1 MGGCRDVNK
10 TRDEASK
17 LVLLSNSEMDQ
28 LILDGLRNDLRKIG
42 LN

>member
-1 MGGCRDVNK
+1 MGGCRDVNN